1 MKLSS
6 LLDDDYTSPTMSKKK
21 KKKKEQTKKKN
32 SLYSFPCGTKK
43 KRECVLKEEIKHSI
57 LRPYP
62 KPQIAMGTLDPTI
75 LEGKLYQ
82 FMMSDA
88 YNIHV
93 LPD

>member
-1 MKLSS
+1 MMTIPA
-6 LLDDDYTSPTMSKKK
+6 LLCQ
-21 KKKKEQTKKKN
+21 KKKEKEKEQTRKT
-32 SLYSFPCGTKK
+32 SLYSFPCGTKN

-82 FMMSDA
+82 YMVSDV